1 MEKKTRK
8 KILVILM
15 IITILATDFLVLSTG
30 IKTYASQLNSETNN
44 ENIEFSVYFK
54 DGENREC
61 GKKHKN
67 R

>member
-30 IKTYASQLNSETNN
+30 IKTYASQLNSET
-44 ENIEFSVYFK
+44 K
-54 DGENREC
+54 RRD
-61 GKKHKN
+61 
-67 R
+67 